1 MDERNIMKE
10 NINMIDI
17 IEQAAEALGGVE
29 RIRNLQ
35 TLKLYGYAQYAY
47 MWGGGNITASP
58 DAPQKL
64 IAANDLQRTW
74 DFSHDRFQLKERWNM
89 LFPFAAKFG
98 HAFFPRNH
106 ILDGTIAYNLLPDG
120 KAIRVGEFFQDPITV
135 DGRRIRKLWSLTNP
149 VTILNAI
156 LNDKAQ
162 MSHLRIENNLILI
175 DVNVDS
181 NVALVLAIHPDSK
194 IPQYVR
200 WYTAQTNL
208 GEIAFTTTFT
218 GYMPFDGIQL
228 PMGYNT
234 KMDFRETVYLKMYV
248 DGYQIDE
255 TIDELQAPVEVLT
268 ATEPPAATPSLEF
281 QTVADGVWH
290 ISGVGGTTVIEFD
303 DHLALFELYWDQTE
317 AEAIIEMANQLVPN
331 KKVTKLI
338 ISHYH
343 FDHTGGFR
351 AAVAAGL
358 TIYSNRA
365 NEAVLREMAE
375 RQTPHFEDVIKP
387 ETNRQF
393 EFVPV
398 DNHFRLSDRKTTV
411 DLYRVVSNN
420 HMADALFAHMPV
432 QKVFMDSDIATAA
445 YDWQLWPDSYM
456 DNISHYGIEVE
467 HVTTVHAKVMTHQE
481 ILEYI
486 EGGLQRVLQRQNEY
500 QANHEYQPGYPIF
513 QTRKTDH

>member
-1 MDERNIMKE
+1 MEVSQKMKE
-10 NINMIDI
+10 NVGIMEI

-29 RIRNLQ
+29 RIRNLR

-64 IAANDLQRTW
+64 IAANDLQRIW
-74 DFSHDRFQLKERWNM
+74 DFNHDGFQMKERWNM

-98 HAFFPRNH
+98 HAFFPRNQ
-106 ILDGTIAYNLLPDG
+106 ILDGAIAYNNLPDG
-120 KAIRVGEFFQDPITV
+120 KAIRVGEFYQDPITV

-149 VTILNAI
+149 VSVLNAI
-156 LNDKAQ
+156 LNNKAQ
-162 MSHLRIENNLILI
+162 VSNLRTEKELDLI
-175 DVNVDS
+175 DVTVDPNVT
-181 NVALVLAIHPDSK
+181 LVLAVHQDSK
-194 IPQYVR
+194 VPQYVQ

-218 GYMPFDGIQL
+218 GYMPFEGIQL

-248 DGYQIDE
+248 DGYKIDE
-255 TIDELQAPVEVLT
+255 KVEGIKAPIEVVE
-268 ATEPPAATPSLEF
+268 AKEPQVAEPSLEL
-281 QTVADGVWH
+281 QVVEEGVWH
-290 ISGVGGTTVIEFD
+290 IAGVGGTTAIEFE
-303 DHLALFELYWDQTE
+303 DHLAVFELYWSQAE
-317 AEAIIEMANQLVPN
+317 AVAIIEMANNLVPN

-358 TIYSNRA
+358 TVYSNRA

-375 RQTPHFEDVIKP
+375 RPTTHFEDVIGP
-387 ETNRQF
+387 ETNRNF
-393 EFVPV
+393 EFVLM
-398 DNHFRLSDRKTTV
+398 DEHLRLSDSKATV

-420 HMADALFAHMPV
+420 HMADALFAHMPE
-432 QKVFMDSDIATAA
+432 QKIFMDSDLATAA

-467 HVTTVHAKVMTHQE
+467 KVTTVHEKVKTHQE

-486 EGGLQRVLQRQNEY
+486 EGGLQRVLQRESEHRSKNDY
-500 QANHEYQPGYPIF
+500 HPGYPIF
-513 QTRKTDH
+513 QTRISDN